1 MYLEDMSTDQLQFRP
16 IGTIRTPFSSK
27 YAAPRQPGTS
37 HRHTVGVITLEP
49 GHNYEQALQDLKG
62 FGYIWVL
69 FWFHENRN
77 WKPMVLP
84 PVGDRK
90 KRGVFATRSP
100 HRPNPIGLSLC
111 KLLSIK
117 GRTLRI
123 ENPDMLDGTPI
134 LDIKPY
140 LPHAESHPRARAGW
154 IGKQH
159 EQRPSR
165 FRVSFSRS
173 VSDALDTLDEMEK
186 DEMSSYLKGVLGRD
200 PFPHAY
206 RRIKA
211 QADGSWLIAVK
222 RWRFGYRITGLRVK
236 VLTARSI

>member
-1 MYLEDMSTDQLQFRP
+1 MSDPRLECRP
-16 IGTIRTPFSSK
+16 IGTIRTAYSSK

-37 HRHTVGVITLEP
+37 SRRTIGTITLEP
-49 GHNYEQALQDLKG
+49 GHNFEQALQDLKG
-62 FGYIWVL
+62 FSYVWVL

-117 GRTLRI
+117 GRIVRI

-140 LPHAESHPRARAGW
+140 LPHAESHPRARSGW

-159 EQRPSR
+159 EQQPAR
-165 FRVSFSRS
+165 FRVRYSRKVLNAMADLEES
-173 VSDALDTLDEMEK
+173 EQDELD
-186 DEMSSYLKGVLGRD
+186 SYLKGVLGRD

-206 RRIKA
+206 RRIKPLS
-211 QADGSWLIAVK
+211 DGAWMIAVR
-222 RWRFGYRITGLRVK
+222 RWRFTYRILGTRVT
-236 VLTARSI
+236 VLTGPTA